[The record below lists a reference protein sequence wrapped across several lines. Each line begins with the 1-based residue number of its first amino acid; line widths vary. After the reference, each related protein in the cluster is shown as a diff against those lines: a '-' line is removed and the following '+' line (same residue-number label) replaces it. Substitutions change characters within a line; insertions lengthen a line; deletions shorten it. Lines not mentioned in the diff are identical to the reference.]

1 MPKCTVLYVVHPDFR
16 LSVFSIQK
24 EEGLYGAYCQVLW
37 TIYFLLLSVIQ
48 PELLMLTVIDEITVK
63 CYNTF

>member
-1 MPKCTVLYVVHPDFR
+1 MYSALGSSSGFPSFSF
-16 LSVFSIQK
+16 SVQK

-37 TIYFLLLSVIQ
+37 AIYFLLLSVIQ
-48 PELLMLTVIDEITVK
+48 PELLLLTVIDEITVK